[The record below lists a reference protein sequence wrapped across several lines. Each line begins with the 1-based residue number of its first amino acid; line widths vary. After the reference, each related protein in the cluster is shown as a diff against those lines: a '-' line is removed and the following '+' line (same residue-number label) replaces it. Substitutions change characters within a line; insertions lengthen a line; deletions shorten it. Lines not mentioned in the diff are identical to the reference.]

1 VSKAVKRPSGD
12 SFDPGAEETRVLPG
26 GRNEPDVD
34 DFNETI
40 ALPDTREAESGL
52 RGDAEQTVATSDAPT
67 YDLYRDDPNSEETRV
82 ISPAGDAGDME
93 RTLVRPRGAGDYQ
106 QDDADH
112 DRTET
117 LGSYTR
123 TDPETASYAEQRA
136 RRRAEAER
144 RASERADRERA
155 LGAVPATE
163 EPDPVIEPL
172 PKRTTDK
179 AFASIGLFLFRLVL
193 AVIMGVHA
201 YQHLTNR
208 GATIDLI
215 EAANLPYGSSLVWVL
230 GIGEVL
236 IAVALLLGWFTRFT
250 GLALAA
256 IGALSLIYVHWG
268 RFNLF
273 YDMGFRGE
281 LELLITTCGLL
292 LFCLGSGGWAIDAG
306 RRKVRD
312 RRKALKG

>member
-1 VSKAVKRPSGD
+1 
-12 SFDPGAEETRVLPG
+12 
-26 GRNEPDVD
+26 
-34 DFNETI
+34 
-40 ALPDTREAESGL
+40 
-52 RGDAEQTVATSDAPT
+52 
-67 YDLYRDDPNSEETRV
+67 
-82 ISPAGDAGDME
+82 
-93 RTLVRPRGAGDYQ
+93 
-106 QDDADH
+106 
-112 DRTET
+112 
-117 LGSYTR
+117 
-123 TDPETASYAEQRA
+123 
-136 RRRAEAER
+136 ER

-208 GATIDLI
+208 DATLDLI
-215 EAANLPYGSSLVWVL
+215 EAANLPHASSLVWVL

>member
-1 VSKAVKRPSGD
+1 MSKAVKRPSGD

-34 DFNETI
+34 DFNGTI

-193 AVIMGVHA
+193 AVIMGAHA

-208 GATIDLI
+208 DATLDLI
-215 EAANLPYGSSLVWVL
+215 EAANLPHASSLVWVL

-250 GLALAA
+250 G
-256 IGALSLIYVHWG
+256 
-268 RFNLF
+268 
-273 YDMGFRGE
+273 
-281 LELLITTCGLL
+281 
-292 LFCLGSGGWAIDAG
+292 
-306 RRKVRD
+306 
-312 RRKALKG
+312 